1 MIPRYDDA
9 GPYVKE
15 PALVLAETRGYD
27 RSLGTRSKMSA
38 IKLEPDLSSC
48 VQTLAKREY
57 DRLTTKLLM
66 SDEEDA
72 ELQERLETLR
82 IFLEST
88 DFRELRSRYEPYLI
102 EGKRVRFIL
111 RRAADRTEYQME
123 VR

>member
-1 MIPRYDDA
+1 M
-9 GPYVKE
+9 
-15 PALVLAETRGYD
+15 AE
-27 RSLGTRSKMSA
+27 
-38 IKLEPDLSSC
+38 IELEPDLSSC

-57 DRLTTKLLM
+57 HRLTRELLA

-88 DFRELRSRYEPYLI
+88 DFRELRSRYEPYLVQ
-102 EGKRVRFIL
+102 GKRVFFTL
-111 RRAADRTEYQME
+111 QQAADKAEYRME

>member
-1 MIPRYDDA
+1 MVDI
-9 GPYVKE
+9 E
-15 PALVLAETRGYD
+15 
-27 RSLGTRSKMSA
+27 
-38 IKLEPDLSSC
+38 IEPDLSSC

-57 DRLTTKLLM
+57 SRLTSELLA

-88 DFRELRSRYEPYLI
+88 DFSELRSRYEPYLVQ
-102 EGKRVRFIL
+102 GKRVRFTL
-111 RRAADRTEYQME
+111 RQAADKAEYQME

>member
-1 MIPRYDDA
+1 M
-9 GPYVKE
+9 
-15 PALVLAETRGYD
+15 RGYD
-27 RSLGTRSKMSA
+27 RSLGAQLKMVQ

-57 DRLTTKLLM
+57 NRLATELLT

-82 IFLEST
+82 LFLEST

-102 EGKRVRFIL
+102 EGKRVRFTL
-111 RRAADRTEYQME
+111 RWAADKTEYQME